1 MNRRITLITLL
12 LLLSSHTLSAADLLQ
27 GMVPVSTTQ
36 LTPGK
41 VERRVLKQSVSTPLF
56 IVGDDALSHRWLS
69 AKRDYLASIGAQGLV
84 VNVKTKAGWQ
94 RFKRYDLTF
103 YPVAGRDFA
112 AAFGLRHYPAL
123 IERGELKQ

>member
-1 MNRRITLITLL
+1 MNRRLTFITLL
-12 LLLSSHTLSAADLLQ
+12 LLLSSHALSAADLLQ
-27 GMVPVSTTQ
+27 GMVPVSTPQ

-41 VERRVLKQSVSTPLF
+41 VERRTLKQSVSTPLF

-94 RFKRYDLTF
+94 RFKRYDLTL

-112 AAFGLRHYPAL
+112 AAFGLRHYPVL